1 MRNHDLSILAVE
13 REARSI
19 ARKTF
24 RGSRSVMH
32 KKSNHIVNV
41 AEAIRVR
48 WSVSPKG
55 WQVKH
60 VRWFLE
66 HQTKNLAAGTRY
78 RYFRYIRDV
87 LIYQSRW
94 DDFGP
99 RLNGSWAFPKIITE
113 ADSSKAESV

>member
-24 RGSRSVMH
+24 RGSRSVVH

-48 WSVSPKG
+48 WSVAPRG

-66 HQTKNLAAGTRY
+66 RHTKNLATGTRY

-87 LIYQSRW
+87 LIYQNRW

-99 RLNGSWAFPKIITE
+99 RLNGSWAFPKIIPE
-113 ADSSKAESV
+113 ADSSKAESI